1 MQNKTCRETIELLMD
16 YLEKRLPPGEGAALD
31 AHFSAC
37 KPCLDFVDS
46 YRETP
51 RLLRKA
57 TAAEMPSEV
66 SERLAQFL
74 KDKKER
80 PTF

>member
-1 MQNKTCRETIELLMD
+1 MQTRTCRETIDLLMD
-16 YLEKRLPPGEGAALD
+16 YLEGQLPPEEKAALD

-37 KPCLDFVDS
+37 KPCLDFVRS

-57 TAAEMPSEV
+57 TAAEIPPEV
-66 SERLAQFL
+66 SERLAKFL
-74 KDKKER
+74 KEKRDEG
-80 PTF
+80 